1 MDGKKMSQKKRNKAI
16 REKYSMTA
24 KEAEAQGLIPKDFH
38 LFDSIDMK
46 EYQAQFDGYK
56 EWEQK
61 IRDREDQAGPNAG
74 LGV

>member
-1 MDGKKMSQKKRNKAI
+1 MSQKKRNKAI
-16 REKYSMTA
+16 RDKYSMTA

-56 EWEQK
+56 EWERK
-61 IRDREDQAGPNAG
+61 IKEREFKDLNGPNNT

>member
-1 MDGKKMSQKKRNKAI
+1 MSRKKKENKKI
-16 REKYSMTA
+16 RDKYSMTA

-38 LFDSIDMK
+38 LFDGIEMK

-61 IRDREDQAGPNAG
+61 IRDREDKAGPNAG

>member
-1 MDGKKMSQKKRNKAI
+1 MSQKKRNKAI
-16 REKYSMTA
+16 RDKYSMTA

-56 EWEQK
+56 EWERK
-61 IRDREDQAGPNAG
+61 IKEQEDFNGPNNT

>member
-1 MDGKKMSQKKRNKAI
+1 MSQKKRNKAI

-24 KEAEAQGLIPKDFH
+24 KEAEDQGLIPKDFH

-46 EYQAQFDGYK
+46 EYQAKQPGYK
-56 EWEQK
+56 EWEKK
-61 IRDREDQAGPNAG
+61 IREQEDFNGPNNT